1 MQQTLTKFSPLPQG
15 LAANHH
21 YVIALLDIA
30 AALLPEWNELSARM
44 RAKPAI
50 RQKWEARLRVHQ
62 LRVTA
67 SWTDIM
73 RRDYQVVGRRAEVR
87 VVDVAETLK
96 TGRDHLSHRA
106 VASLHELVVAMC
118 EWPTIAVP
126 KGKKSAGG
134 CTGVMDL
141 RTSQVALFFE
151 NIETS
156 AVLDRRKDLDAEFR
170 QLSVVTKD
178 QLVLTP
184 SDDEQPSLQQRFFLL
199 VDRARVHGDALRKD
213 LPDRQN
219 LAWFGVAELPIP
231 TESQFEQVFTHL
243 VPGSHPGA
251 KELFVLSNDL
261 SRYVI
266 TKRRHY
272 QDLAFRLGED
282 PDDSWMLAVGDWA
295 DGRSLELSRARVMIT
310 SVARGGEDHELR
322 ITVEEAKA
330 GRPDLD
336 LQCVPYSTLMRWM
349 ADKDK
354 AAQLG
359 VNPRAPKQS
368 QMLRVEGLRD
378 LRLAGSRRAKVVP
391 KRSNRTSV

>member
-62 LRVTA
+62 LRVAA
-67 SWTDIM
+67 SWTDAM

-96 TGRDHLSHRA
+96 TGRDHLTHRA

-118 EWPTIAVP
+118 EWSTIAVP
-126 KGKKSAGG
+126 KGKKSTGG

-156 AVLDRRKDLDAEFR
+156 GVLDRRQDLDAEFR
-170 QLSVVTKD
+170 QLSLVTKD

-184 SDDEQPSLQQRFFLL
+184 SNDEQPSLQQRFFVLL
-199 VDRARVHGDALRKD
+199 DRARAHGDALRKD
-213 LPDRQN
+213 LPDRQH

-231 TESQFEQVFTHL
+231 TQSQFDQVFTHL

-251 KELFVLSNDL
+251 KETFVLSNDL
-261 SRYVI
+261 WHFVI

-272 QDLAFRLGED
+272 LDLGCRLGVD
-282 PDDSWMLAVGDWA
+282 ADDSWMLAVGDWA
-295 DGRSLELSRARVMIT
+295 DEHNADLMRARQMLSEPGTADGANERRISIHEAIQGMPELGLDPVPRSTLYEWLKDKERAAVLGVSASGMPSMKRPLVDGLLRFQRSRADRK
-310 SVARGGEDHELR
+310 AR
-322 ITVEEAKA
+322 
-330 GRPDLD
+330 
-336 LQCVPYSTLMRWM
+336 S
-349 ADKDK
+349 
-354 AAQLG
+354 
-359 VNPRAPKQS
+359 S
-368 QMLRVEGLRD
+368 
-378 LRLAGSRRAKVVP
+378 
-391 KRSNRTSV
+391 